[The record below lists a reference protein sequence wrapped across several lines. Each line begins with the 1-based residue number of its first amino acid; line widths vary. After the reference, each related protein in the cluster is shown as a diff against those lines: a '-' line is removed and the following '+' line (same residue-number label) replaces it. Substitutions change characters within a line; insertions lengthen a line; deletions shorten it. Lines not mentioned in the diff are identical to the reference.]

1 MNQKKQKLENVVG
14 KLLKT
19 LSLKLGPSRMRLIY
33 LKKKAMKENNIYN
46 LKEIGGTKFVDNNTE
61 QRKIGYF

>member
-1 MNQKKQKLENVVG
+1 
-14 KLLKT
+14 
-19 LSLKLGPSRMRLIY
+19 
-33 LKKKAMKENNIYN
+33 MKENNIYN